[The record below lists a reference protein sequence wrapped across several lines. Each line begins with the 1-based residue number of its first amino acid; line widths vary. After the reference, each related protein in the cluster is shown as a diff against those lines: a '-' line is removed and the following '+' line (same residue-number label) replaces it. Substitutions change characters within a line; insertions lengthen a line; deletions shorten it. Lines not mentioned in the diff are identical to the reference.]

1 MFGFGLLDTE
11 RKIVDNE
18 FIHSSRK
25 HQGGRFMRYSDDPGN
40 REVRRARNSPRSPRI
55 SKDPGER
62 KQEIIETALEL
73 LAEKGYNGLN
83 VQDITD
89 RMNVSPGLC
98 YRYFKSKTEIF
109 AAASE
114 FYAMK
119 MVEQVKLPLSQD
131 IPVTEKLK
139 LVITRIF
146 EFTKK
151 HDEFEARYSE
161 GEDIRAI
168 YLDNVAEQW
177 AFVLLPVIEQGV
189 KEDVFHC
196 ADAAAATYFLI
207 FGLVHTFHRNMPTEN
222 AGEYMASYLDFT
234 HEMFT
239 RVLDIP
245 ADSFR

>member
-1 MFGFGLLDTE
+1 
-11 RKIVDNE
+11 
-18 FIHSSRK
+18 
-25 HQGGRFMRYSDDPGN
+25 MRYSDDPGD
-40 REVRRARNSPRSPRI
+40 RGVRRARNSPRSPRI

-73 LAEKGYNGLN
+73 LAEKGYHDLN

-98 YRYFKSKTEIF
+98 YRYFKSKTDIF

-119 MVEQVKLPLSQD
+119 MVEQVKIPLSQD

-139 LVITRIF
+139 IVINRIF

-151 HDEFEARYSE
+151 HGEFEARYSE

-168 YLDNVAEQW
+168 YLDHVAEQW
-177 AFVLLPVIEQGV
+177 ALVLLPVIGQGV

-196 ADAAAATYFLI
+196 ADASAATHFLI
-207 FGLVHTFHRNMPTEN
+207 FGLVHTFHRLMPSQNT
-222 AGEYMASYLDFT
+222 GEYMTSYLDFT
-234 HEMFT
+234 HEMFA
-239 RVLDIP
+239 RVLGIP